1 MCMSTVTPGK
11 HHKTSIKTDN
21 AYNPPEPDFAEINAR
36 LDKRKVNEREICNV
50 EAHIS
55 GLGDEVEAEALDR
68 VAVSNKL
75 KGILK

>member
-1 MCMSTVTPGK
+1 MIVTPRK
-11 HHKTSIKTDN
+11 YPKTSMDKDIN
-21 AYNPPEPDFAEINAR
+21 SYQAPEPDFNEINAR
-36 LDKRKVNEREICNV
+36 LDKRKVNEREIGNV